1 MVPFEVPSS
10 WRVVGT
16 WLKQTILLVYGQCS
30 RRISPSLLSAR
41 RKCPFDSD
49 IGRAGV
55 RLQMA
60 RSLFLSDE
68 VAIAKMTVGRGWVYY
83 VRVNTPS
90 SVYEVHAERN
100 RCLKSGRSF
109 DQHRPARCIVAGAS
123 SIRSNCQCWPWQTR
137 DYAPV
142 CLGAWFGVA
151 RKAWRVT
158 KCR

>member
-60 RSLFLSDE
+60 RSLSLSDE
-68 VAIAKMTVGRGWVYY
+68 VAIAKMTVGRGWVHY

-100 RCLKSGRSF
+100 RCLKSGR
-109 DQHRPARCIVAGAS
+109 
-123 SIRSNCQCWPWQTR
+123 RSNCQCWPWQTR